1 MVVESRASVG
11 HLDAIYENEC
21 ESNLSSPV
29 DKCLSGQTCLPSSS
43 DTLERLL
50 DQLQNRTALR
60 SLISNEPSPA
70 MTEAI
75 HNGDLQVVLFDA
87 CRHGFTRLVEELLCA
102 GVDVHCRRPDTDGET
117 DGSAPIHIA
126 AIYGQPEVATILLR
140 HGAGVNDHHHGGRRP
155 LHEAA
160 EAGYDTMTAL
170 LLENGARPYL
180 RDNRG
185 LEPLHLACHHAS
197 MKVATLLLDA
207 GSAVDAADE
216 NLYRPI
222 HHLAQECDDPHLAVL
237 LIDTGCD
244 IDASTNQGHTAVQLA
259 CMAGNVNVLALLLH
273 HGASMASLSWSASP
287 LNLAVRGGHPRVI
300 QLLLRSG
307 AQINDTDPT
316 THATVSHLIVKETG
330 STSIVKKLV
339 RLLLAYGMDINALDA
354 EGNTSLHLAVAEQ
367 HSATRTTEWQLIVV
381 KLLLVNGADTG
392 LANFIGDYP
401 LDSAWRLTLTR
412 QAHDVRLFRLL
423 LAASVHHV
431 PTRELVRIEKEMR
444 GEEAVAKKRAGAKEM
459 VALLGTARIACEMD
473 V

>member
-1 MVVESRASVG
+1 MDIESRVSAG
-11 HLDAIYENEC
+11 HLDAIHET
-21 ESNLSSPV
+21 ESESHLSSPV

-50 DQLQNRTALR
+50 DQLQNQTTLR
-60 SLISNEPSPA
+60 SLISREPSPD

-75 HNGDLQVVLFDA
+75 RNSDLQVVLFDA

-102 GVDVHCRRPDTDGET
+102 GVDVNGRRPET
-117 DGSAPIHIA
+117 DDEPEGSAPIHIA
-126 AIYGQPEVATILLR
+126 AIYGQPEVATILFR
-140 HGAGVNDHHHGGRRP
+140 HGACVNESHHGGRRP

-160 EAGYDTMTAL
+160 EAGYDTMTSL

-207 GSAVDAADE
+207 GSAVDAADD

-222 HHLAQECDDPHLAVL
+222 HHLAQECDDPHLVTL
-237 LIDTGCD
+237 LIDAGCD
-244 IDASTNQGHTAVQLA
+244 IDACTSQGHTAVQLA
-259 CMAGNVNVLALLLH
+259 CIAGHVNVLALLLH

-287 LNLAVRGGHPRVI
+287 LNLAVRGGHPKII

-316 THATVSHLIVKETG
+316 THATVSHLIIRETN
-330 STSIVKKLV
+330 STSMVKKLV

-367 HSATRTTEWQLIVV
+367 YSATRTAEWQLIVV

-392 LANFIGDYP
+392 LANFTGDYP
-401 LDSAWRLTLTR
+401 LDSAWRLTLRR
-412 QAHDVRLFRLL
+412 QGHDVRLF
-423 LAASVHHV
+423 
-431 PTRELVRIEKEMR
+431 
-444 GEEAVAKKRAGAKEM
+444 
-459 VALLGTARIACEMD
+459 
-473 V
+473 